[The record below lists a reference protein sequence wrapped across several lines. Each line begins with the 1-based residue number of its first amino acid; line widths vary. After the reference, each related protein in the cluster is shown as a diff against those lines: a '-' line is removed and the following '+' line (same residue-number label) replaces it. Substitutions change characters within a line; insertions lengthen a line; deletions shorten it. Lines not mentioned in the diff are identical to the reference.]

1 MDETGHRPQ
10 PDLQTQIDALNGK
23 LDLILEEIEHQR
35 RHRREM
41 EDLKEDLMR
50 VGHDLYKTAVEE
62 LEEIHDEVST
72 GDIAY
77 LGKKLLRNVNNITR
91 TFEQLENFRGFVE
104 DFAPV
109 SRQLSLDFMQ
119 RMHELGR
126 KGYFDFVREVM
137 RITDNIVTSFTV
149 EDVKNLADNVV
160 TILNT
165 VKNLTQPDMLQAINN
180 ALSVYKKLDITVEGD
195 VSLLRLVRQANTPE
209 VRRGLAF
216 MTEFLKNL
224 ANSTD
229 TTTTPIQETGKERLH
244 GDT

>member
-1 MDETGHRPQ
+1 MDAANMQ
-10 PDLQTQIDALNGK
+10 PQIDALNAK
-23 LDLILEEIEHQR
+23 LDIILEEIEHQR

-50 VGHDLYKTAVEE
+50 VGHDLYKTTVEE

-77 LGKKLLRNVNNITR
+77 LVKKLLRNVNNITR
-91 TFEQLENFRGFVE
+91 AFEQFENVRGFVE

-109 SRQLSLDFMQ
+109 SRQLSLDLMRQ
-119 RMHELGR
+119 LDEADR
-126 KGYFDFVREVM
+126 KGYFEFGRQVM
-137 RITDNIVTSFTV
+137 RMTDNVVSTFTT
-149 EDVKNLADNVV
+149 EDVQHLADNVV

-180 ALSVYKKLDITVEGD
+180 ALNVYKKLDITVEGD
-195 VSLLRLVRQANTPE
+195 VSLVKLLREMNSPE

-216 MTEFLKNL
+216 MAEFLKNL
-224 ANSTD
+224 ANPITESTLP
-229 TTTTPIQETGKERLH
+229 TTIDH
-244 GDT
+244 H

>member
-1 MDETGHRPQ
+1 MDAKQERQ
-10 PDLQTQIDALNGK
+10 LPDLQVQIDALNSK
-23 LDLILEEIEHQR
+23 LDVILEEIEHQR

-50 VGHDLYKTAVEE
+50 VGHDLYRTAVEG
-62 LEEIHDEVST
+62 LEEVHDEVST

-77 LGKKLLRNVNNITR
+77 LGKKLLRNVNNITQ
-91 TFEQLENFRGFVE
+91 TFEQLENLKGFME

-109 SRQLSLDFMQ
+109 SRQLSLDIMQ
-119 RMHELGR
+119 RLHELDR
-126 KGYFDFVREVM
+126 KGYFDFIREVM
-137 RITDNIVTSFTV
+137 RITDNIITSFTV
-149 EDVKNLADNVV
+149 DDVKNLADNVV

-180 ALSVYKKLDITVEGD
+180 ALTVYKKLDITVEGD
-195 VSLLRLVRQANTPE
+195 VSLMRLLREMNSPE

-224 ANSTD
+224 ANSTHSNF
-229 TTTTPIQETGKERLH
+229 TPIPTTH
-244 GDT
+244 TH

>member
-1 MDETGHRPQ
+1 MDENIPHQ
-10 PDLQTQIDALNGK
+10 LPDLQSQIHALNAK
-23 LDLILEEIEHQR
+23 LDVILEEIEHQR

-50 VGHDLYKTAVEE
+50 VGHDLYRTAVEE

-77 LGKKLLRNVNNITR
+77 LGKKLLRNVNNITQ
-91 TFEQLENFRGFVE
+91 TFEQLENLKGFME

-109 SRQLSLDFMQ
+109 SRQLSLDLMQ
-119 RMHELGR
+119 RLHELDR
-126 KGYFDFVREVM
+126 KGYFEFIREVM

-149 EDVKNLADNVV
+149 DDVRHLADNVV

-180 ALSVYKKLDITVEGD
+180 ALNVYKKLDITVEGD
-195 VSLLRLVRQANTPE
+195 ISLMRLVREMNSPE

-224 ANSTD
+224 ADSPNSDNTSIS
-229 TTTTPIQETGKERLH
+229 TTH
-244 GDT
+244 AH

>member
-1 MDETGHRPQ
+1 MDANELRPQ
-10 PDLQTQIDALNGK
+10 PDLQSQIDALNAK
-23 LDLILEEIEHQR
+23 LDVILEEIEHQR

-50 VGHDLYKTAVEE
+50 VGHDLYRTAVEE

-77 LGKKLLRNVNNITR
+77 LGKKLLRNVNNITQ
-91 TFEQLENFRGFVE
+91 TFEQLENLKGFME

-119 RMHELGR
+119 RLHELDR
-126 KGYFDFVREVM
+126 KGYFDFIREVM
-137 RITDNIVTSFTV
+137 RITDNVVTSFTV
-149 EDVKNLADNVV
+149 DDVRNLADNVV

-180 ALSVYKKLDITVEGD
+180 ALNVYKKLDITVEGD
-195 VSLLRLVRQANTPE
+195 ISFMRLVREMNSPE

-224 ANSTD
+224 ADSSNTKQTFPST
-229 TTTTPIQETGKERLH
+229 TH
-244 GDT
+244 AH